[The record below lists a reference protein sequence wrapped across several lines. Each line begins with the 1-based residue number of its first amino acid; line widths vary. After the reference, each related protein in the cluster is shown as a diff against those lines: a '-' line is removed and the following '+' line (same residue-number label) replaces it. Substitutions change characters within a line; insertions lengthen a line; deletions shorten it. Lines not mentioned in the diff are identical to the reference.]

1 MLTQAVLGGVVT
13 ARCVFAVDGK
23 VLGHAIW
30 EFLFRPL
37 ARISLFGAML
47 VYFCLFLLGAVCS
60 YAVPQVARHCPSSEL
75 LSGRPAPI
83 GKMRLRIG
91 EVSRFVPGV
100 REACCCLS
108 AHGQVVH
115 LPASS
120 WAEVEAALAEHS
132 DLKLPPVS
140 DEPVCRVSQESI
152 LVPRLERWRPD
163 RQPGVSVRLDGR
175 YVITGGSG
183 SLARV
188 CAEWLLG
195 RGGRCRREVV
205 AMDSDFIFPSLFAS
219 CFSIS

>member
-1 MLTQAVLGGVVT
+1 MT
-13 ARCVFAVDGK
+13 FAKRVK
-23 VLGHAIW
+23 LGHAIA
-30 EFLFRPL
+30 FV
-37 ARISLFGAML
+37 GA
-47 VYFCLFLLGAVCS
+47 AQS
-60 YAVPQVARHCPSSEL
+60 T
-75 LSGRPAPI
+75 

-140 DEPVCRVSQESI
+140 DEPVCRVSPESI

-188 CAEWLLG
+188 CAEWLLS
-195 RGGRCRREVV
+195 RGGSPKV
-205 AMDSDFIFPSLFAS
+205 S
-219 CFSIS
+219 